1 MRSVHPLKV
10 KRPARSV
17 EIPAG
22 PTFEHGT
29 RGLVM
34 PSSTSEAASP
44 ALALASHGDHVIF
57 AANTKAAEAMIL
69 KRGVAAIV
77 KEAIE
82 IVKFFEPSAAFGELS
97 LVPDELPLFGDTVR
111 ADEAPVSL
119 IYLATILV
127 TDLDHARIVD
137 QTGDRA
143 RGQLSRI
150 TGGKTMD
157 KSQEQL
163 AESSGNLIYAGYPYD
178 PYK

>member
-44 ALALASHGDHVIF
+44 ALASHGDHVIF
-57 AANTKAAEAMIL
+57 AANTKAAEAIIL

-137 QTGDRA
+137 QTADRA